1 MTEDRLDKS
10 KLQYLKDGKFAD
22 PGQRDT
28 YR

>member
-1 MTEDRLDKS
+1 MTEERLDQAKI
-10 KLQYLKDGKFAD
+10 QYLKDGKFAD